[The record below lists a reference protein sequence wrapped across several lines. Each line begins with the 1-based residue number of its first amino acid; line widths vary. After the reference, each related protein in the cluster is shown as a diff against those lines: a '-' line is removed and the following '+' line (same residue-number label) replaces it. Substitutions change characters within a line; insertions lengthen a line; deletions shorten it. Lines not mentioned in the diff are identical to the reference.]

1 MGLGRPPRPDG
12 NEVAEVADAS
22 EGVQAD
28 ESAVELGGYQQELK
42 RTLGSFQVFAI
53 SFAFISVA
61 VGIFGTYDDVLRNA
75 GPVGLWLWPVAAVG
89 QTLVA
94 LVVAQLAARIPLS
107 GSSYQWASRL
117 ANPKIGWGFGWLTF
131 CYLAIGVVAVDDALA
146 SQAFMPLFGMQPD
159 EGTARMITLVVL
171 LIQAV
176 LTVASTRIVSMINS
190 TAVGLEVVLVL
201 VLGVALIIA
210 VAVTGDG
217 ATANLASRGVTLNAS
232 NYFGV
237 GGGLMAAMIMGLATL
252 VGFDAAANLAEEAK
266 DPYRSVPRAIVGSV
280 VAAGLLG
287 MLFLIALT
295 VAIKD
300 IPRITASDSPVAAI
314 MRDQLGPVMERVLL
328 AAISFA
334 FFGAGMV
341 VMAACSRI
349 VFAMSRDARFPAHQ
363 LMRRV
368 SPRTHTPI
376 PATILIFVM
385 GVVLMVALPG
395 AALLKLITAS
405 TILPALTYGLTIVLY
420 LAVRRRLDRRKGAF
434 NLGRFEL
441 PVAICALVWSAVS
454 LFVLVAPAEA
464 LVPVLIVVGLILAGG
479 LFFLG
484 LLIFDREALETE
496 PGDVRVSRP

>member
-1 MGLGRPPRPDG
+1 MTDTP
-12 NEVAEVADAS
+12 
-22 EGVQAD
+22 EGAQTD

-159 EGTARMITLVVL
+159 EDTGRMITLVVL

-176 LTVASTRIVSMINS
+176 LTIASTRIVSMINS

-420 LAVRRRLDRRKGAF
+420 LAVRRRLDRKKGAF

-454 LFVLVAPAEA
+454 LFVLVAPSEA

-484 LLIFDREALETE
+484 LLVFDREALETE
-496 PGDVRVSRP
+496 PGDARVSKT